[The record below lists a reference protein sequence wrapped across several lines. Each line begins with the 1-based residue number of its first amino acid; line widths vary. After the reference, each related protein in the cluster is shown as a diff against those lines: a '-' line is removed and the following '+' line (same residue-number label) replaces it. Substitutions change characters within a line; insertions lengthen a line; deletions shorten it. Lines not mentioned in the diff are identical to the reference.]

1 MIEVKI
7 HRGILKRRIPYIDK
21 VVLHKGIN
29 WIKGVGG
36 SGKTTLLQALY
47 NFPALSYN
55 KEVQSDIELPASKL
69 LLADFEKCTCSD
81 VLLNE
86 HFQMLRETSSS
97 EEARIDFLELLL
109 EHVQSKSY
117 ELILLDN
124 PLNTISHINIDS
136 TLNSIQ
142 VLSTKAIVVASYNGS
157 LEFSSGHTIQLK
169 EK

>member
-21 VVLHKGIN
+21 VILHEGIN
-29 WIKGVGG
+29 WIRGVGG

-55 KEVQSDIELPASKL
+55 KEVQSDIDLPASKL
-69 LLADFEKCTCSD
+69 LLADFEKCKCSD
-81 VLLNE
+81 SLLDE

-97 EEARIDFLELLL
+97 EEARIDFIEILL

-117 ELILLDN
+117 ELVLLDN
-124 PLNTISHINIDS
+124 PLNTISDMNIEPI
-136 TLNSIQ
+136 LNSIK
-142 VLSTKAIVVASYNGS
+142 VLSGSAIVVASYNGS
-157 LEFSSGHTIQLK
+157 LEFSVGHTIQLK